1 MYVFYYNVPYV
12 GKRFFFFQDNYFYN
26 SEVDFNLMNMQVSQ
40 ESPMVIRNNY
50 YDRVSVA
57 RDKRVV
63 NFIGEM
69 ANVTI
74 NNETV
79 VNSTLDDL
87 HSVRAAANVEV
98 RDVTVQGIVNTGA
111 ITEVSALLRVSKV
124 SG

>member
-1 MYVFYYNVPYV
+1 
-12 GKRFFFFQDNYFYN
+12 
-26 SEVDFNLMNMQVSQ
+26 
-40 ESPMVIRNNY
+40 MVIRNNY
-50 YDRVSVA
+50 YERVNVA

-74 NNETV
+74 YNETV

-98 RDVTVQGIVNTGA
+98 RDVTV
-111 ITEVSALLRVSKV
+111 
-124 SG
+124 